1 VGIDDKK
8 PDGKPHPTV
17 RDVPTDTLPPVLDLE
32 HIPLG
37 LREDRP
43 IPPDNLLTATRV
55 ALGRRL
61 FFDPILSGDQSVACV
76 SCHLPRLAFA
86 GSGPVSQGIAGQRG
100 TRNAPSLLN
109 VAYVA
114 PLFWDGRAASL
125 EQQALL
131 PIENPKELGAKL
143 EDVVARLR
151 ADAGYVRDF
160 EAAYGSP
167 ISRDSLARALASFQR
182 VLVSGNSP
190 VDRFRAGDSS
200 ALTTRQRQGLWLFE
214 SKGFCW
220 QCHSGRNFTD
230 NRFHN
235 TGVSWGRAPSDLG
248 RFHVTQKPADRGG
261 FKTPTL
267 RNVALTAPYMHD
279 GSLSDLKRVVE
290 FYNRGAGPNERRDPR
305 IRRLH
310 LTPQEI
316 EQLVAFLG
324 ALTGTPLGQAETPAA
339 Q

>member
-1 VGIDDKK
+1 TA
-8 PDGKPHPTV
+8 GKAGPTV
-17 RDVPTDTLPPVLDLE
+17 REIPTDTLPPVLDLE
-32 HIPLG
+32 HIPSG

-43 IPPDNLLTATRV
+43 IPPDNSLTASRV

-61 FFDPILSGDQSVACV
+61 FFDPILSGDRSVACA
-76 SCHLPRLAFA
+76 SCHLPKFAFA
-86 GSGPVSQGIAGQRG
+86 SPDPVSLGIAGQRG

-143 EDVVARLR
+143 GSVVARLR

-160 EAAYGSP
+160 EAAYGRP
-167 ISRDSLARALASFQR
+167 ISQVTLARALASFQR

-214 SKGFCW
+214 SKGVCW
-220 QCHSGRNFTD
+220 RCHSGRNFTD

-235 TGVSWGRAPSDLG
+235 TGVSWGRVPSDLG
-248 RFHVTQKPADRGG
+248 RYNVTQESSDRGG

-279 GSLSDLKRVVE
+279 GSLPDLKRVVE
-290 FYNRGAGPNERRDPR
+290 FYNRGAGPNDLRDPR
-305 IRRLH
+305 IRPLH
-310 LTPQEI
+310 LTPQEV

-324 ALTGTPLGQAETPAA
+324 ALTGTPLGQPESPAS